1 MKQKFDTRKFRKNS
15 ELQVRIAVTTFRVL
29 EVRMLTFS
37 IMCDHFDSV
46 KILMFEC
53 HLFRFHANNFKS

>member
-1 MKQKFDTRKFRKNS
+1 MKEKFDTRKFRKNS
-15 ELQVRIAVTTFRVL
+15 ELQVKIKVTTFRVL

-46 KILMFEC
+46 KMFEYL
-53 HLFRFHANNFKS
+53 LFRFQANNFES

>member
-1 MKQKFDTRKFRKNS
+1 MKEKFDTRKLRKNS
-15 ELQVRIAVTTFRVL
+15 ALLVKIEVTTFRVL

-46 KILMFEC
+46 KMFEC
-53 HLFRFHANNFKS
+53 HLFRFYPNNFKS

>member
-1 MKQKFDTRKFRKNS
+1 MKKKFHTRKLRKNS
-15 ELQVRIAVTTFRVL
+15 ELQVEIEVTTFRVL

-37 IMCDHFDSV
+37 IMCEHVDSV
-46 KILMFEC
+46 KLFEC